1 VGKRGNGLPDEI
13 WVLEEIVRKAE
24 KNGTPD
30 EDFSG
35 KNENALCKALLWNM
49 EQAVSMFR
57 LLFDDSG
64 KAVDFICEKV
74 NPAFRNVTGIPPE
87 RILGKKG
94 SDLFRGKIPY
104 FDIFV
109 RAAETGRKI
118 RFTSYYPEIG
128 KYFDMWAFSPEWGR
142 FALLFTDTTDSVL
155 AEKEHRLDQRFLGEI
170 LDSMNIWLMVF
181 DERWNVN
188 LWNRSAELLSGY
200 RTEEVMSPGS
210 PVLEKL
216 FPEPAYRKSVLEEM
230 KQAAEHSGRDICG
243 EIQTQVAL
251 SGGGTRMI
259 AWTCSRWKSDGADES
274 GIIAA
279 GRPVEKQEAP

>member
-1 VGKRGNGLPDEI
+1 MGKRGNGLPDEI

-142 FALLFTDTTDSVL
+142 FALLFTDATRSVL
-155 AEKEHRLDQRFLGEI
+155 AEREHQLDHSFLGGI
-170 LDSMNIWLMVF
+170 MDNVNFWLMVF
-181 DERWNVN
+181 DDRRNM
-188 LWNRSAELLSGY
+188 LFWNRTAERLSGY
-200 RTEEVMSPGS
+200 CSEEALSPAG
-210 PVLEKL
+210 PILEKL
-216 FPEPAYRKSVLEEM
+216 FPDQAGREYVLEEM
-230 KQAAEHSGRDICG
+230 KKMAYSAEDFPGELKTYVTVRDG
-243 EIQTQVAL
+243 LRT
-251 SGGGTRMI
+251 I
-259 AWTCSRWKSDGADES
+259 AWTCSLWKSEEEGQS

-279 GRPVEKQEAP
+279 GRPVAGNRSA